1 MENIFSKT
9 IIGQSNP
16 IQIFFP
22 QIVENINIT
31 LFLVL
36 DEKNEIIYD
45 DNLYFIRSQYSI
57 PNDNNFDFKLESNQN
72 LGCVFGIYADGMASE
87 EHTFFLMKKIV
98 LRSNTFN
105 VEIVDE
111 KGILINFKEKQ
122 FKYMFSYEY

>member
-1 MENIFSKT
+1 
-9 IIGQSNP
+9 
-16 IQIFFP
+16 
-22 QIVENINIT
+22 
-31 LFLVL
+31 
-36 DEKNEIIYD
+36 
-45 DNLYFIRSQYSI
+45 
-57 PNDNNFDFKLESNQN
+57 
-72 LGCVFGIYADGMASE
+72 MASE